1 MPTSGRCFDLRQR
14 YNRSAF
20 RDRGTSEME
29 QERRANMRK
38 PFGQEVV
45 INHEK
50 GLRFC
55 KLKNIS
61 VGGAFLDI
69 GWGALT
75 RNVPVELSV
84 KIPTQE
90 ESLKLRA
97 QVARVTTEGTAV
109 SFASLDRESWQ
120 AITRFIAA

>member
-1 MPTSGRCFDLRQR
+1 
-14 YNRSAF
+14 
-20 RDRGTSEME
+20 ME
-29 QERRANMRK
+29 QERRASTRK
-38 PFGQEVV
+38 PFGHEVV

-50 GLRFC
+50 GMRFC

-84 KIPTQE
+84 KIPNEE
-90 ESLKLRA
+90 ESLKLRG
-97 QVARVTTEGTAV
+97 QVARVSTEGTAV
-109 SFASLDRESWQ
+109 SFASLDRLSWQ
-120 AITRFIAA
+120 AITRYIAA

>member
-1 MPTSGRCFDLRQR
+1 
-14 YNRSAF
+14 
-20 RDRGTSEME
+20 ME
-29 QERRANMRK
+29 QERRTNARK
-38 PFGQEVV
+38 KYDQEVV

-55 KLKNIS
+55 HLKNIS

-75 RNVPVELSV
+75 RNVPVELSI
-84 KIPTQE
+84 KIPNQP
-90 ESLKLRA
+90 ESLRLRA
-97 QVARVTTEGTAV
+97 QVSRVTTSGTAV
-109 SFASLDRESWQ
+109 SFASLDLQAWQ

>member
-1 MPTSGRCFDLRQR
+1 
-14 YNRSAF
+14 
-20 RDRGTSEME
+20 ME
-29 QERRANMRK
+29 QERRANTRK

-61 VGGAFLDI
+61 EGGAFLDI

-75 RNVPVELSV
+75 RNVPLELSIN
-84 KIPTQE
+84 IPTKANTR
-90 ESLKLRA
+90 ESLKLQA
-97 QVARVTTEGTAV
+97 QVARVSTDGTAI
-109 SFASLDRESWQ
+109 SFGNLDQQTRQ
-120 AITRFIAA
+120 AISNFIAA